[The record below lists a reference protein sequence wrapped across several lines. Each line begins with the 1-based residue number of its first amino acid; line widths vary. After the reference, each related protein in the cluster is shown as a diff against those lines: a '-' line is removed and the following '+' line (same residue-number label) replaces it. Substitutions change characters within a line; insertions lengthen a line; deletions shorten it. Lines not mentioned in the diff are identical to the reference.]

1 MLENRQINTN
11 ERFVP
16 ESICIKEDI
25 PVKRG
30 DLHVEKSIF
39 VNFFLFL
46 TFIIDSWT
54 TFWAKIGSKELV
66 FSTYLSVF
74 PEKLLIN

>member
-16 ESICIKEDI
+16 ESIYIKEDI

-30 DLHVEKSIF
+30 DVHVEKSIF
-39 VNFFLFL
+39 ETFFLFL
-46 TFIIDSWT
+46 TFITD
-54 TFWAKIGSKELV
+54 
-66 FSTYLSVF
+66 
-74 PEKLLIN
+74 

>member
-39 VNFFLFL
+39 VTFFSIPNFH
-46 TFIIDSWT
+46 
-54 TFWAKIGSKELV
+54 
-66 FSTYLSVF
+66 Y
-74 PEKLLIN
+74 